1 MGLVGRY
8 GESIYTSIMSKTET
22 RRRLLTRVIHKMS
35 IYEITVENTG
45 QQNSTTVNLTLVER
59 DDSGCGNA
67 GDLTAD
73 LSDSTVTLDA
83 EDEDNPDAHKQ
94 TVEVRVE
101 VPNGQEADDYCWE
114 VTGTVTT
121 PNPTEEISDTVD
133 LELEV
138 PVLKEC
144 SMSLSKTSL
153 NLNPGQEGTFT
164 ATLSNDGNS
173 DWSVSMARTGE
184 RAKYRCLLTDHPAEY
199 FLTEM
204 ALEPKHLI

>member
-1 MGLVGRY
+1 MGSRSILDNVKDRNQKTITY
-8 GESIYTSIMSKTET
+8 TADPQDEYIYT
-22 RRRLLTRVIHKMS
+22 
-35 IYEITVENTG
+35 ITVENTG

-73 LSDSTVTLDA
+73 LSESTVTLDA
-83 EDEDNPDAHKQ
+83 EDEDNPDAHKE

-144 SMSLSKTSL
+144 TMSLSKTSFA
-153 NLNPGQEGTFT
+153 PQIGQEF
-164 ATLSNDGNS
+164 
-173 DWSVSMARTGE
+173 
-184 RAKYRCLLTDHPAEY
+184 LL
-199 FLTEM
+199 L
-204 ALEPKHLI
+204 